1 VDVCPLLEADVYRS
15 NVLARWSQDRF
26 LSRYRRVDDLIGDIR
41 SLGSVSDAAVRALV
55 GVAAADDR
63 AVATLVVALL
73 PLSLS
78 RCAGSR
84 DRVDELIGELAIV
97 IAEAAVEDLP
107 PTRRRL
113 ANVLLDRAWAQV
125 RLPARRVREPVVA
138 DPVEFGWRLVD
149 PGPDP
154 AEVAVGRVALEGL
167 ARSMARADAW
177 QATTVRAWNTAVA
190 LAGVEQRSNAER
202 IRMKYARK
210 VLRRALPAELVA

>member
-1 VDVCPLLEADVYRS
+1 VDVCRLLEADVYRS
-15 NVLARWSQDRF
+15 NVLARWSQDRV
-26 LSRYRRVDDLIGDIR
+26 LSRYRRLDDLIGDIR
-41 SLGSVSDAAVRALV
+41 SLGDASDVAVHALV
-55 GVAAADDR
+55 AAAAADDR

-97 IAEAAVEDLP
+97 IGEAAISGLP
-107 PTRRRL
+107 PSRRRR

-125 RLPARRVREPVVA
+125 RLPARRVRHPVVA
-138 DPVEFGWRLVD
+138 DPVEFDWRLVD

-154 AEVAVGRVALEGL
+154 ADLAVGRVALEGL
-167 ARSMARADAW
+167 MRSMACADAW

-190 LAGVEQRSNAER
+190 LAGVDQRSYAQR